1 MRAMVIRSL
10 AMRGLWHLPAA
21 ALIVAAGAAHA
32 ADAVRGEKLFVECAS
47 CHSIERGVDGV
58 GPSLFGL
65 FQRKAGEVADY
76 RYSPAMKKSAIAWTA
91 QTLDTYLADP
101 QKSVPGNRM
110 PYSGLPDASA
120 RADLIAYLLKVS
132 R

>member
-1 MRAMVIRSL
+1 
-10 AMRGLWHLPAA
+10 MRGRSTRGTVYLYAA
-21 ALIVAAGAAHA
+21 AVILAAGAASA
-32 ADAVRGEKLFVECAS
+32 ADAGRGERLFVECAS

-65 FQRKAGEVADY
+65 FQRKAGEVADF
-76 RYSPAMKKSAIAWTA
+76 RYSPALKRSGIAWTA
-91 QTLDTYLADP
+91 QTLDRYIADP

-110 PYSGLPDASA
+110 PYSGMPDAGE